1 MNKIKFVL
9 DKGKIARTDRYPV
22 ADVVYSADKAF
33 AQHGLRRV
41 AEGEFE
47 AIPGHEEHYALLWK
61 TVFELA
67 EQDWFA
73 PYVTSFIWQDDDTGA
88 LNTEDLLAKF
98 KKDRF
103 GAFAALELKEVT
115 I

>member
-1 MNKIKFVL
+1 MKVKFVL
-9 DKGKIARTDRYPV
+9 DKEKISRTGKHAV
-22 ADVVYSADKAF
+22 ADVVHSADKAF

-47 AIPGHEEHYALLWK
+47 AVPGREDHYALLWK

-73 PYVTSFIWQDDDTGA
+73 PYVTVFVWQDDDAGE

-98 KKDRF
+98 KRDRF
-103 GAFAALELKEVT
+103 GAFAAPELQED
-115 I
+115 